1 MLNNSERRLTP
12 TEQVLSPSPFPRT
25 RRGESDK
32 GEEVSDSELI
42 GYLSKL
48 GLGDDHIAKLNSL
61 LLAAQSGEATEQVHG
76 SAYPM
81 RRKAGNAVTLF
92 LAEEQEIL
100 RKWFLASFND
110 RPSLTL
116 VGSSDGVS
124 SESLISAGLELRP
137 QVVVLGV
144 KELQPAT
151 VEMLDLLHEACPEI
165 GLVLLFSLYSQR
177 GMSCL
182 KEFSRDASGGR
193 AYLPKH
199 TIDTIEQLEQT
210 VHWVARGSVIIDPS
224 VMEGLFKTEET
235 LGESLDGLSP
245 KTIEVLKWLAM
256 GHNNQAIA
264 DILSRDTK
272 TIERHINKIYSTF
285 DADDQSGL
293 HPRVNA
299 TLMYLRAVGLI
310 TTE

>member
-1 MLNNSERRLTP
+1 MP
-12 TEQVLSPSPFPRT
+12 TDQVVSKRPFPRT
-25 RRGESDK
+25 RGGESDEGK
-32 GEEVSDSELI
+32 ENDDSELT

-48 GLGDDHIAKLNSL
+48 GLGDDHISKVNSL
-61 LLAAQSGEATEQVHG
+61 LRAAQSGEAAEQVHRP
-76 SAYPM
+76 AYST
-81 RRKAGNAVTLF
+81 RGKAENTVTLF

-144 KELQPAT
+144 KELQPAA

-165 GLVLLFSLYSQR
+165 GLVLLFSFCSRR
-177 GMSCL
+177 GMKCL
-182 KEFSRDASGGR
+182 REFSRDASGGR

-210 VHWVARGSVIIDPS
+210 VHWVARGRVIIDPS

-235 LGESLDGLSP
+235 LGESINGLSP
-245 KTIEVLKWLAM
+245 KTLEVLKWLAK
-256 GHNNQAIA
+256 GYRNEAIA
-264 DILSRDTK
+264 DYLSRDTK

-285 DADDQSGL
+285 DADEQLGM

-299 TLMYLRAVGLI
+299 ALMYLKAVGLV